1 MLKYFIAG
9 QTLRGQVEIG
19 AIGSGKF
26 NCFYEFSTPI
36 DRTRTM
42 MRYYFF
48 RNFMTSKWMDR
59 MALKRNLKNI
69 YEDKVIA
76 EAQVPKFGPDGMS
89 KIVGKHEDTIIK
101 VYWEMMHEMRDQGWQ
116 IDFKAWNK
124 MIDDGEHCVIPSV
137 SRHDD
142 QAQWEYPAIPR
153 IQPK

>member
-1 MLKYFIAG
+1 
-9 QTLRGQVEIG
+9 
-19 AIGSGKF
+19 
-26 NCFYEFSTPI
+26 
-36 DRTRTM
+36 
-42 MRYYFF
+42 
-48 RNFMTSKWMDR
+48 